1 MTATDN
7 SSSISQEFG
16 RKHLVN
22 DVISTIILIALIS
35 PCLNVPSAIC
45 ARIYLASLT
54 SAAQVQ
60 DQWPD
65 EHFLLC
71 TCISSDCTLQLLQ
84 LARHYLPSWKGEDL
98 ESPLGSQSLA
108 AFASASKKQ
117 SGEGLVNLS
126 PLSFSPTWAACES
139 SFLFYC
145 QPQHQH
151 WQVVTEVTLSTPQ
164 LQVFSQLPKP
174 QVTSFGGYD
183 CQRQGGRRG
192 EALRR
197 TSSSTSSTWSKEI
210 L

>member
-54 SAAQVQ
+54 SAAQVR

-71 TCISSDCTLQLLQ
+71 TSINSDCTLELSSL
-84 LARHYLPSWKGEDL
+84 RGTIF
-98 ESPLGSQSLA
+98 PLGKERILNLLSGAKAWLLLPQRRRSSQARDLLIFLLCPSLLLEQLVRVL
-108 AFASASKKQ
+108 FFFIASPSI
-117 SGEGLVNLS
+117 
-126 PLSFSPTWAACES
+126 
-139 SFLFYC
+139 
-145 QPQHQH
+145 
-151 WQVVTEVTLSTPQ
+151 STG
-164 LQVFSQLPKP
+164 K
-174 QVTSFGGYD
+174 
-183 CQRQGGRRG
+183 
-192 EALRR
+192 
-197 TSSSTSSTWSKEI
+197 
-210 L
+210 

>member
-54 SAAQVQ
+54 SAAQVR

-71 TCISSDCTLQLLQ
+71 TSISSDCTLELLQ

-108 AFASASKKQ
+108 AFASASTKQ

-126 PLSFSPTWAACES
+126 PLSSLLLEQLVRVLFFFIASPS
-139 SFLFYC
+139 I
-145 QPQHQH
+145 
-151 WQVVTEVTLSTPQ
+151 STG
-164 LQVFSQLPKP
+164 K
-174 QVTSFGGYD
+174 
-183 CQRQGGRRG
+183 
-192 EALRR
+192 
-197 TSSSTSSTWSKEI
+197 
-210 L
+210 

>member
-54 SAAQVQ
+54 SAAQVR
-60 DQWPD
+60 DQWPG

-71 TCISSDCTLQLLQ
+71 TSINSDCTLELSSL
-84 LARHYLPSWKGEDL
+84 RGTIF
-98 ESPLGSQSLA
+98 PLGKERILNLLSGAKAWLLLPQRRRSSQARDLLIFLLCPLSYLSSLWEFFSFLLPA
-108 AFASASKKQ
+108 PASALASSNRSHLINTTAASLQ
-117 SGEGLVNLS
+117 SV
-126 PLSFSPTWAACES
+126 TQTS
-139 SFLFYC
+139 SDFF
-145 QPQHQH
+145 
-151 WQVVTEVTLSTPQ
+151 W
-164 LQVFSQLPKP
+164 
-174 QVTSFGGYD
+174 YD